1 MIKNNK
7 NVLRKEKTKPDIK
20 IKPTKSQNKISIE
33 RNCITSNKPENSR
46 LKPSKTFIAPKNKFN
61 KKITI
66 HNSISSREE
75 IKKKNLQN
83 KQNLKTTITNYSKC
97 ITSNAFLTSSDSN
110 CLSKDK
116 KKNNLIKHKSN
127 FNKRI
132 SPKINNAFKKNFL
145 KKTIIIDNEGNN
157 NLNLNLQ
164 YTKKNDYK
172 NILGDKNLKYFNENN
187 ENCNSTIF
195 SENIESNSLFESS
208 VNSNSNILNKI
219 NNHKDLKQGIIEKN
233 GEEKRIKEYNKIFNL
248 LNTNIEQFK
257 RMFSNNANTNKIE
270 NNGNKKVI
278 IKKKNNFKTSTLATE
293 RNINRK
299 NKIIDYNENNGHL
312 NLKKNLSEENIKYN
326 KNNNP
331 LYIDIKDNNLE
342 NNNEGNDNKCINVT
356 QEINEPKNNNLS
368 FLESSIDNDFYKS
381 LVNHTF
387 LENIS
392 RISFDIDNNNSNKE
406 NIANNFNNITNIS
419 TDILSSHKKNNMDN
433 NSNEEKN
440 QNNIINLL
448 LSNKNIK
455 SDDKNNYQSYIKYLD
470 KNNCIIC

>member
-97 ITSNAFLTSSDSN
+97 IPSNVFLTSSDSN

-132 SPKINNAFKKNFL
+132 NPKINNAFKKNFL

-233 GEEKRIKEYNKIFNL
+233 GEKKRIKEYNKIFNL

-257 RMFSNNANTNKIE
+257 RMFSNNVNTNKIE
-270 NNGNKKVI
+270 NNGNKKII
-278 IKKKNNFKTSTLATE
+278 IKKKNNFKTSTLATD

-299 NKIIDYNENNGHL
+299 KKIIDYNENNSHL

-419 TDILSSHKKNNMDN
+419 TNRLSFHKKNNMDN

>member
-97 ITSNAFLTSSDSN
+97 ITSNVFLTSSDSN

-132 SPKINNAFKKNFL
+132 NPKINNAFKKNFL

-356 QEINEPKNNNLS
+356 QENNELKNNNLS

-419 TDILSSHKKNNMDN
+419 TNRLSFHKKNNMDN